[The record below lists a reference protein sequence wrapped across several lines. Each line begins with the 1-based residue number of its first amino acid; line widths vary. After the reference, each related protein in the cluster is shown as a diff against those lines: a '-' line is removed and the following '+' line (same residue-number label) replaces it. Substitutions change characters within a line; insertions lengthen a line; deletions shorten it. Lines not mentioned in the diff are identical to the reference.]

1 MTKAQPDARALR
13 RPRAELVGPTTIAAM
28 YGAAVYFDRRASRA
42 YLHLRRRFFASLV
55 DVIEVDDVQIRIKAK
70 SVLQEAVL
78 VKDRAPNHVCK
89 DARPR
94 TSLAVSNGV
103 CAFRQRVDRHP
114 FRQIPRVRL
123 ADRRG
128 GRIAEQRG
136 S

>member
-55 DVIEVDDVQIRIKAK
+55 EVIEPDDVQIRIKAK
-70 SVLQEAVL
+70 RVLQEAVL
-78 VKDRAPNHVCK
+78 VKDRAPNHLCK

-94 TSLAVSNGV
+94 ASLAVSNGV
-103 CAFRQRVDRHP
+103 LRIPSASRQAPVSSNTAF
-114 FRQIPRVRL
+114 RL
-123 ADRRG
+123 ADR
-128 GRIAEQRG
+128 
-136 S
+136 